1 MKRIITDVLI
11 LGLLSI
17 GLGFGANAV
26 RGAKKLDPTK
36 NYFEKSAAKSVKA
49 EIEPTAKHVAP
60 TAQPPAAPPAAPK
73 QATADK
79 PVKKLEHPYQ
89 QISFDELA
97 KVFKDPGTK
106 QGLNIFVDARKEDL
120 YAEGHIPGAMHC
132 DPYQVNEH
140 IDDVLD
146 RANGVERV
154 IVYCAGGD
162 CEDSIFMCKELV
174 NNGVPEEAVYL
185 YEGGFKEWSAK
196 NMPVDT
202 GGHD

>member
-1 MKRIITDVLI
+1 MKRVIIDVLI
-11 LGLLSI
+11 LGVLSL

-36 NYFEKSAAKSVKA
+36 NYFEKSATKPNKSDAATAAKPVT
-49 EIEPTAKHVAP
+49 P
-60 TAQPPAAPPAAPK
+60 PPAAPTQAAPVV
-73 QATADK
+73 AEK
-79 PVKKLEHPYQ
+79 PTQKLVHEYQ
-89 QISFDELA
+89 EIQFDELV

-132 DPYQVNEH
+132 DAFQVNEH
-140 IDDVLD
+140 LDDVLD

-154 IVYCAGGD
+154 IVYCSGGD
-162 CEDSIFMCKELV
+162 CEDSILMCRELI
-174 NNGVPEEAVYL
+174 NAGVPTEAVYL
-185 YEGGFKEWSAK
+185 YPGGFKEWTA
-196 NMPVDT
+196 NDMPVDT